1 MTSITVLPIDQLRR
15 RHDARPLNDD
25 VVAALAESVEQI
37 GLINPIRVREDGAS
51 YEVVAGSHRFAAC
64 DLAGLHEIPC
74 IVVTDNDLHAE
85 LAMIDENLCRAELSP
100 SERAQQ
106 TARRKTLYESLHPE
120 TKHGATLE
128 NPQVA
133 KFATRETERFTSDT
147 AKATGKSERAVQ
159 LDAER
164 GEKITPEAHQL
175 IVGTKLDKGIYL
187 DQLKRVEPEQ
197 QVERVK
203 ADLTRDPTRGGIAG
217 RYQSA
222 PESKPDPVKTAEK
235 FVTLVDQIEA
245 LSVDD
250 LVSSG
255 RMRAQVG
262 QRASGLADHMTEIM
276 ERLNQ

>member
-1 MTSITVLPIDQLRR
+1 MNSITVLPIDKLHRR
-15 RHDARPLNDD
+15 QDARPLNDD

-74 IVVTDNDLHAE
+74 IVVTDDDLHAE

-106 TARRKTLYESLHPE
+106 TARRKTLYERLHPE
-120 TKHGATLE
+120 TKHGQNIEIIPSGQFVRTDK
-128 NPQVA
+128 PS
-133 KFATRETERFTSDT
+133 FTEAT
-147 AKATGKSERAVQ
+147 AKAVGRDERSVRR
-159 LDAER
+159 DAER
-164 GEKITPEAHQL
+164 GEKITPEAHNL
-175 IVGTKLDKGIYL
+175 IVGTKLDKGVYL

-203 ADLTRDPTRGGIAG
+203 ADLTRGGIAG

-222 PESKPDPVKTAEK
+222 PESKSDPVRTAER
-235 FVTLVDQIEA
+235 FVALVDQIEA
-245 LSVDD
+245 LPVDD

-262 QRASGLADHMTEIM
+262 QRASGLADHMTEIL
-276 ERLNQ
+276 ERLNR

>member
-1 MTSITVLPIDQLRR
+1 MNSITVLPIDKLHRR
-15 RHDARPLNDD
+15 QDARPLNDD

-74 IVVTDNDLHAE
+74 IVVTDDDLHAE

-106 TARRKTLYESLHPE
+106 TARRKTLYERLHPE
-120 TKHGATLE
+120 TKHGQNIEIIPSGQFVRTDK
-128 NPQVA
+128 PS
-133 KFATRETERFTSDT
+133 FTEAT
-147 AKATGKSERAVQ
+147 AKAVGRDERSVRR
-159 LDAER
+159 DAER
-164 GEKITPEAHQL
+164 GEKITPEAHNL
-175 IVGTKLDKGIYL
+175 IVGTKLDKGVYL

-203 ADLTRDPTRGGIAG
+203 ADLTRGGIAG

-222 PESKPDPVKTAEK
+222 PGSKSDPVRTAER
-235 FVTLVDQIEA
+235 FVALVDQIEA

-276 ERLNQ
+276 ERLNR